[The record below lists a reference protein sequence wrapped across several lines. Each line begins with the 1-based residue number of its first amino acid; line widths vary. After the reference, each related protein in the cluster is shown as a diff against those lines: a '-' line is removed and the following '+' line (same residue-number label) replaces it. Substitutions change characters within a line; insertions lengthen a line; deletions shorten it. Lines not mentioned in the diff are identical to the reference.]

1 MATETLTVSSAVPMS
16 VLTLNGETEQ
26 QTLLASFPN
35 PDWSTAY
42 VTYYQDSA
50 QPPPTVADNAL
61 SEHEL
66 RVVRRGEDSP
76 NICRTLVS
84 VRNIQGRE
92 AEYDITTHGFTIRH
106 LSSQMQNWRDEV
118 ELRSVYFP
126 GVTELLKRETGAKYV
141 FQYEHHVRTA
151 TLEEALSKDS
161 KGAVDIDGPV
171 RRVHIDESPAS
182 ARNEYAYYI
191 RPDEEGNEH
200 LKGRPFG
207 IYNVWKPL
215 ETVRRDPLCLCDART
230 IADEDLQ
237 SGKVQVPNVADIE
250 NYAVRTPK
258 EAGRHSFAYL
268 RHQRP
273 EQALVF
279 RIYDGRID
287 GVAGEKRSHG
297 VAHTSFVDPGTE
309 YEPPRRSVEVRS
321 FCVF

>member
-1 MATETLTVSSAVPMS
+1 MPSALLIRNGDVSKQGM
-16 VLTLNGETEQ
+16 T
-26 QTLLASFPN
+26 ASFPD
-35 PDWSTAY
+35 PDWIT
-42 VTYYQDSA
+42 THLNYYKDA
-50 QPPPTVADNAL
+50 DQPPPSVADNAL

-76 NICRTLVS
+76 NIARTPVRI
-84 VRNIQGRE
+84 RNIQGGE
-92 AEYDITTHGFTIRH
+92 AEYSLSTHGFMISTI
-106 LSSQMQNWRDEV
+106 SSRMQNWRDEAKIK
-118 ELRSVYFP
+118 SVYFP
-126 GVTELLKRETGAKYV
+126 EVTELLKRETGAKYV

-151 TLEEALSKDS
+151 TLEDALSKDS

-182 ARNEYAYYI
+182 AKNEFAYYV
-191 RPDEEGNEH
+191 RPDNVGNEH

-215 ETVRRDPLCLCDART
+215 ETVRRDPLCLCDARSV
-230 IADEDLQ
+230 ADEDLQ
-237 SGKVQVPNVADIE
+237 SGKVQVPNVGDIE
-250 NYAVRTPK
+250 NYATRAPT
-258 EAGRHSFAYL
+258 EAGRHSFVYV

-287 GVAGEKRSHG
+287 GVTGDKRSHG

-309 YEPPRRSVEVRS
+309 NEPPRQSVEVRS
-321 FCVF
+321 FCVFQKLSSADTVL